1 MMHYKVSRYIIQI
14 SRFELVFNA
23 TSAEDAR
30 RQARAADTS
39 TLQISS
45 ITMADRV
52 GQAILTLTPAFEIL
66 ETACD
71 AVEDFLNDLF
81 DTHPKDSD
89 SL

>member
-1 MMHYKVSRYIIQI
+1 MHYKVSRYIIQI

-52 GQAILTLTPAFEIL
+52 GQAILTLTPR
-66 ETACD
+66 
-71 AVEDFLNDLF
+71 
-81 DTHPKDSD
+81 SR
-89 SL
+89 SLRRRAMRSRIF